1 MQRGQVKLSGTI
13 LDERERRA
21 ILVAVEN
28 VPGVKSVIDNIVS
41 IEATSGM
48 VIYNPDGSVIRG
60 SRLSNFPD
68 PREQGK

>member
-1 MQRGQVKLSGTI
+1 VQRGQVKLSGTI

-48 VIYNPDGSVIRG
+48 VIYNPDGSVI
-60 SRLSNFPD
+60 
-68 PREQGK
+68 